1 MNQNLFANIPNDIFL
16 INMFFWWI
24 KTTLKPWLKVV
35 SLLKHLVTILLWLK
49 SFLTFLFGLAYHLIL
64 QIKNKES
71 LAVFQ
76 IFEFLRRLKDSR
88 REISLFIMSLR
99 LLLEKFQTTYPQKNF
114 PISVPKSSGFC
125 FSKLTL
131 SDMTLLYSKVDPSDE
146 ANCIP
151 VSIFPLASEVFE
163 NHIQPTL
170 LIHENFG
177 SKFLCSFCRVHSP
190 NILYKDY

>member
-1 MNQNLFANIPNDIFL
+1 MVHFHNLNLSHEPKPFCKYSKRYFSDKCVLLVNQNYSETMNKKA
-16 INMFFWWI
+16 
-24 KTTLKPWLKVV
+24 V
-35 SLLKHLVTILLWLK
+35 SLLKHLVIILFWWK

-64 QIKNKES
+64 MIKNEES

-88 REISLFIMSLR
+88 REISLLIMFLR

-131 SDMTLLYSKVDPSDE
+131 SDMTLVYRKVDPSDE
-146 ANCIP
+146 ANYIP

-163 NHIQPTL
+163 NYI
-170 LIHENFG
+170 
-177 SKFLCSFCRVHSP
+177 
-190 NILYKDY
+190 